1 MTKILKSK
9 LIFDGDI
16 VNVSEN
22 AELEPLNVE
31 LTGQFKKPG
40 MYTFKQGDT
49 ILDVVKRAGGY
60 TESAFPEGGV
70 LLRKKSS

>member
-1 MTKILKSK
+1 MAIYKCL
-9 LIFDGDI
+9 F
-16 VNVSEN
+16 EN

-40 MYTFKQGDT
+40 DYTFKQGDT

-60 TESAFPEGGV
+60 TESAFSEGWRSLG
-70 LLRKKSS
+70 KK